1 MCVWCV
7 WGGAVW
13 FVRVC
18 VCVWRGFA
26 RRVCVWGGAVVCG
39 VCKPFVCGVLE
50 EEGKGLAL
58 QIVRVTS

>member
-1 MCVWCV
+1 M
-7 WGGAVW
+7 W

-26 RRVCVWGGAVVCG
+26 RRVCVWGGAVVYG

-58 QIVRVTS
+58 SIVRVTS